1 MVILN
6 RTWSWA
12 WAWQD
17 AAIREKTRNWE
28 EKAETSR
35 TMECVGIGGGISI
48 QMDWLWELL
57 RQWNLLLECC
67 FISISCS
74 QGSSIYTMMCGLIII
89 IVRSKTF
96 PTRVINENQRLNR
109 SLLWASTKNWC
120 NDELKRFCS
129 DTNWHHS
136 FVVTKKRIQKLSLAT
151 EVKKYAVIFI
161 SMVQYQSCQC
171 CRWCA
176 L

>member
-74 QGSSIYTMMCGLIII
+74 QGSSVYTE
-89 IVRSKTF
+89 VRIDHNCLKQNISNTS
-96 PTRVINENQRLNR
+96 NQWKAT
-109 SLLWASTKNWC
+109 SEQKSWASTKNWC

-136 FVVTKKRIQKLSLAT
+136 FVVTKKKNSKIKLGNGSEKVCSNFHLNGAISKLSVL
-151 EVKKYAVIFI
+151 
-161 SMVQYQSCQC
+161 
-171 CRWCA
+171 
-176 L
+176 